1 MNATPFIHELVPL
14 WAALRAAVRST
25 VEEAL
30 RHYEARLRVIR
41 SEQGY
46 DFNEAHLMPGVSAA
60 ASWDGMNG

>member
-1 MNATPFIHELVPL
+1 MQRLSFTNSCRYGQHYVQ
-14 WAALRAAVRST
+14 RVRST

-30 RHYEARLRVIR
+30 CHYEARLRVIR